1 MFLTSM
7 TLKGFRCFE
16 LLELDDVDRLAVVV
30 GENDAGKTVV
40 LDAIEVL
47 VGTVTCGVPDFRN
60 DPDGVVTSAV
70 EVSGV
75 FKLEA
80 HDTLPIDWR
89 VGAGKEELRLR
100 RRFTATTAETYVW
113 ELGFDDP
120 AYDDFKGK
128 NAGEQKELL
137 TRAGDTPAGNESG
150 RLEQFKALVDAG
162 TIGRSTERER
172 KLSSANELKPHLPRV
187 ERISSAE
194 YRSPDAMIQ
203 RTLQTVAA
211 GVLYPLDPETQ
222 QPTEHATLAQI
233 RGEVTKRLNEEIEK
247 ARDVLQ
253 RIHPSLKGI
262 TVAPSIDFTKAVT
275 TTPLTVNIGEG
286 DRLLSSFGEGTK
298 KRLWM
303 GLMDWEQRAAKASVA
318 GSVLRLYDEPDVNL
332 AYQAQ
337 RHLFSKICEIA
348 QDTSLRTQ
356 CFVCTHAVTF
366 VDRAPCE
373 AICLIEVRPDG
384 ARRLHRIRGGGSAD
398 VLKFFNE
405 VGRAVGLT
413 NTVLLYERA
422 FLMVEGPS
430 EVASLPILYRM
441 LHGRSLEED
450 GLVVINLHTCSA
462 WKSVVEVML
471 SNRLALTHLLLDADC
486 KDPASSARITSN
498 TLTELNCPPNFLAD
512 HVTFVGT
519 KEYED
524 CFDDPVIA
532 GALDAEYPRQDGQPW
547 LPEISALR
555 AKQTPSSRFSEE
567 LQFMVRKACELRLRS
582 EATKPNLAAAVA
594 RQCRVPDDVPATLRD
609 AIDRLRLRAGITS
622 VPAAPTASAPPLP
635 TANHLPLASPN

>member
-1 MFLTSM
+1 MYLTSM
-7 TLKGFRCFE
+7 ILKGFRCFE
-16 LLELDDVDRLAVVV
+16 LLELDELDRLAVVV
-30 GENDAGKTVV
+30 GENDAGKTVM

-47 VGTVTCGVPDFRN
+47 VGTMPCSASDFRRSPG
-60 DPDGVVTSAV
+60 DVLAT
-70 EVSGV
+70 EVDISGV

-80 HDTLPIDWR
+80 HDTLPAEWR
-89 VGAGKEELRLR
+89 VGGARNEMHLR
-100 RRFTATTAETYVW
+100 RRFTATAAETYVV
-113 ELGFDDP
+113 EMGFDDP
-120 AYDDFKGK
+120 AYDDFKAK
-128 NAGEQKELL
+128 NAADQKDLL
-137 TRAGDTPAGNESG
+137 TRVGATPAGNEAG
-150 RLEQFKALVDAG
+150 RLEQFKELVDAG
-162 TIGRSTERER
+162 TIGRSTPRVR
-172 KLSSANELKPHLPRV
+172 KLTTANDLKAHLPRV

-211 GVLYPLDPETQ
+211 GVMYPLDPETQ
-222 QPTEHATLAQI
+222 QPKEHATLAQI
-233 RGEVTKRLNEEIEK
+233 RDEVNKRLNEEIEK
-247 ARDVLQ
+247 AKEILQ
-253 RIHPSLKGI
+253 GIHPSLKGI

-286 DRLLSSFGEGTK
+286 DRLLTSFGEGTK

-337 RHLFSKICEIA
+337 RHLFAKISEIA
-348 QDTSLRTQ
+348 CDARLRTQ

-373 AICLIEVRPDG
+373 AICLIEVRPDS
-384 ARRLHRIRGGGSAD
+384 ARKLHRIHGGDSAD

-422 FLMVEGPS
+422 FLLVEGPS
-430 EVASLPILYRM
+430 EMASLPTLYRM

-471 SNRLALTHLLLDADC
+471 SNRLGLTHLLLDADC
-486 KDPASSARITSN
+486 QDPASSARITSKA
-498 TLTELNCPPNFLAD
+498 LTELKCPANFLTD
-512 HVTFVGT
+512 HVTFVGS

-524 CFDDPVIA
+524 SFDDVVIA
-532 GALDAEYPRQDGQPW
+532 AALDAEYPRADGAPW
-547 LPEISALR
+547 RADVSVLRSTQSATS
-555 AKQTPSSRFSEE
+555 KFSEE
-567 LQFMVRKACELRLRS
+567 LRVMARTHCEPKLRS
-582 EATKPNLAAAVA
+582 EVTKPNLAAAVA
-594 RQCRVPDDVPATLRD
+594 RQCRCPADVPA
-609 AIDRLRLRAGITS
+609 AITSAFDRVRVRAGIVAET
-622 VPAAPTASAPPLP
+622 VVDSADIPPSP
-635 TANHLPLASPN
+635 RDAVLAVAT